1 MELGG
6 ILRARDL
13 QSNTTTSPPVS
24 HRLFSKVTFMFG
36 KSFGGIDMLREDEQD
51 EGLDRVYGEDDQ
63 IGCAPRKHEE
73 HNGGW
78 LEGDEIEDF

>member
-1 MELGG
+1 
-6 ILRARDL
+6 
-13 QSNTTTSPPVS
+13 
-24 HRLFSKVTFMFG
+24 
-36 KSFGGIDMLREDEQD
+36 MLKEDEQD

-78 LEGDEIEDF
+78 QEGDEIEDF